1 MATPGF
7 YEGFDEGKQKML
19 IEAARNEELR
29 ELLVC
34 YLYPVNPGS
43 NLQVSVPLV
52 PAMQDPWGPKHRRF
66 SGSGNDVARAY
77 TLAFHPWNDKR
88 IVQDIEVHPDA
99 TPVLIAS
106 HLVNQHA
113 ASYFG
118 DPLSVHPLHALG
130 YQDPWGGFKAHLRWT
145 IYTPEDAK
153 EVSRRELFEGSPT
166 IRIEPAHRLSDLD
179 NPKIRQPKFVHQ
191 GDLDY
196 QEDDY
201 LLITVLPRDSRFD
214 RRVVSLAGLNKAG
227 TLAAQRLLNDRD
239 LALQILRQIHAR
251 VEGVPYY
258 QALIALK
265 VDYADGLPR
274 PADLKLLDA
283 EEIEGIDRMKA

>member
-1 MATPGF
+1 
-7 YEGFDEGKQKML
+7 
-19 IEAARNEELR
+19 
-29 ELLVC
+29 
-34 YLYPVNPGS
+34 
-43 NLQVSVPLV
+43 
-52 PAMQDPWGPKHRRF
+52 MQDPWGPKHRRF

-153 EVSRRELFEGSPT
+153 EVGRRELFEGSPT